1 MESSARVT
9 LALLVS
15 LKARRERK
23 LRAALLALTRQED
36 ALLGELE
43 TLARERFELHK
54 KWRDRC
60 EIEDV
65 LEQDALRDL
74 RIELGD
80 YYLTEQR
87 FADRL
92 DALKRHLDEVKVE
105 KERQNRLLQKAVIA
119 QEKFKTLLE

>member
-1 MESSARVT
+1 
-9 LALLVS
+9 
-15 LKARRERK
+15 
-23 LRAALLALTRQED
+23 
-36 ALLGELE
+36 
-43 TLARERFELHK
+43 
-54 KWRDRC
+54 
-60 EIEDV
+60 V

-87 FADRL
+87 FVDRL

-105 KERQNRLLQKAVIA
+105 KDRQNRLLQKAVIA